1 MYPYLVRRLGRA
13 LVALWGIS
21 TIVFGVM
28 RLSGDPAVLLL
39 PQEASREDVQR
50 LRHDLGLDEPLL
62 VQYGRFLGH
71 AVTGNFGESLR
82 HKEPA
87 MQLVGAHLW
96 ATLELSLAAFGLATV
111 VAVPIGIL
119 AAVKSNRSYDH
130 IVMSLALIGQSAP
143 TFWIGIMLILG
154 FGLGLRWL
162 PIGGR
167 GSGWHLV
174 LPALTLG
181 AFAMASIARLTRS
194 AMLDVIR
201 LDYITTAR
209 AKGLREGRVIW
220 RHALKNAAIPVVTIM
235 GLQFGTLLGGAVV
248 TETVFAWPGIGRLAI
263 QGIYNR
269 DYPIVQASV
278 FVAAVFFVSINFLV
292 DLLYTLLDPRIR
304 SDSGLRFIDTLMF
317 FYLLYQ
323 ILMKNYRKT

>member
-1 MYPYLVRRLGRA
+1 MRPYLIRRVGRT
-13 LVALWGIS
+13 LFVLWGIS
-21 TIVFGVM
+21 TLVFVVM

-50 LRHDLGLDEPLL
+50 LRHELGLDDPFL
-62 VQYGRFLGH
+62 VQYGRFLGQ

-87 MQLVGAHLW
+87 MQLVRAHLW
-96 ATLELSLAAFGLATV
+96 ATLELACAAFVIATV
-111 VAVPIGIL
+111 VAVPLGIL
-119 AAVKSNRSYDH
+119 AALRPNRLSDH
-130 IVMSLALIGQSAP
+130 VVMSLALLGQSAP
-143 TFWIGIMLILG
+143 TFWIGIMLMLI
-154 FGLGLRWL
+154 FGLGLRWF

-167 GSGWHLV
+167 GTLGHLV
-174 LPALTLG
+174 LPAVTLG

-194 AMLDVIR
+194 ALLDVIR

-209 AKGLREGRVIW
+209 AKGVSEWGVIG

-269 DYPIVQASV
+269 DYPVVQASV
-278 FVAAVFFVSINFLV
+278 FVAAAFFVVINFLV
-292 DLLYTLLDPRIR
+292 DLLYTCLDPRIR
-304 SDSGLRFIDTLMF
+304 
-317 FYLLYQ
+317 YE
-323 ILMKNYRKT
+323 